1 MNVAVFDTCVPK
13 KKGGYMH
20 FDIIVEA
27 GTAYEQ
33 VLVFALEYLRSKAQ
47 PVSGLSCKECR
58 FCHLEAVIPAWND
71 QILRRG
77 YCVHEIAGC
86 H

>member
-1 MNVAVFDTCVPK
+1 MNVAVFDTQIPK

-20 FDIIVEA
+20 FDIIVQA
-27 GTAYEQ
+27 DTSYEQ
-33 VLVFALEYLRSKAQ
+33 VLQFALEYLRSKAQ
-47 PVSGLSCKECR
+47 PVPGLSAKECR
-58 FCHLEAVIPAWND
+58 FCHLEPVVPAWKA
-71 QILRRG
+71 QILRQG